1 MPPLPLLVLDQAI
14 FPPSLPLTLTW
25 PLPFLRRC
33 TLRWLLRPLVLNGGP
48 SLSWRRL
55 LRHGPLNLFT
65 SLLRWLRAGALLRL
79 LWHVIAL
86 GILLPG
92 ASLLRRF
99 PLIPLILLFSL
110 FPLRPLFPLFPL
122 GPCGR
127 CWHDLLL
134 IVLPHHGVTRLIAV
148 ILAMQFML
156 LLYAGIPIP

>member
-33 TLRWLLRPLVLNGGP
+33 TLRWLLRPLVLNGGT

-65 SLLRWLRAGALLRL
+65 SLLRWLRAGGLLRL
-79 LWHVIAL
+79 LWHVNAL

-92 ASLLRRF
+92 ISLLRRF
-99 PLIPLILLFSL
+99 PLIPLIPLILLFSL
-110 FPLRPLFPLFPL
+110 GPLFPLR
-122 GPCGR
+122 PCGR

-134 IVLPHHGVTRLIAV
+134 IVLPHHGVTRLIPV
-148 ILAMQFML
+148 ILAVQFML